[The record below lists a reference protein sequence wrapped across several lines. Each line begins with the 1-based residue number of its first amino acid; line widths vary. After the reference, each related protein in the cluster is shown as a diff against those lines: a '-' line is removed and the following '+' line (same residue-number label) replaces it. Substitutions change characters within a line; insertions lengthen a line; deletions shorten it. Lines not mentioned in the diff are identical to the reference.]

1 MSDKFTDLEKKYAY
15 ATNALPI
22 NPDITWL
29 LSEVRRLRAALAGLL
44 AHDMVPTDF
53 GDELWVPHNHD

>member
-1 MSDKFTDLEKKYAY
+1 MSDKLTDLENKYAY

-29 LSEVRRLRAALAGLL
+29 LSEVRRLRATLA
-44 AHDMVPTDF
+44 AVVSHDMVPTEID
-53 GDELWVPHNHD
+53 DELWTPHNHD

>member
-1 MSDKFTDLEKKYAY
+1 MSDKLTDLENKYAY
-15 ATNALPI
+15 ATNSLPI

-29 LSEVRRLRAALAGLL
+29 LAEVKRLRAELSAVV

>member
-1 MSDKFTDLEKKYAY
+1 MSDKLTDLENKYAY

-29 LSEVRRLRAALAGLL
+29 LSEVRRLRAALVGLL